1 MHVFGKAESLWL
13 FTFIAGFGAPLSII
27 DIFETDLV
35 VLRVVN
41 CTFFCVVHGKTVKGF
56 C

>member
-41 CTFFCVVHGKTVKGF
+41 CTFFCVVHGKTVQGF